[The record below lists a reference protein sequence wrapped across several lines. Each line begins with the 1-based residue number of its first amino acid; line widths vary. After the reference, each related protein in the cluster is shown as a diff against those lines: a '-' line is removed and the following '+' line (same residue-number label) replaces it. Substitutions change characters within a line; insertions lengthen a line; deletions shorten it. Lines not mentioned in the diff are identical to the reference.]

1 MDTPL
6 SLRSIVKATSEQVTC
21 PLGDESA
28 ILSLKNSAYYG
39 LNPVG
44 ASVWKLLQ
52 KAGTVAQ
59 LRDALL
65 EEYDVEAERC
75 ERDLLDV
82 LGKLRDEGLIVVQG
96 AACG

>member
-1 MDTPL
+1 MDVPL
-6 SLRSIVKATSEQVTC
+6 YLHSIVKATSEQVTC

-28 ILSLKNSAYYG
+28 ILNLRNSIYYG

-52 KAGTVAQ
+52 TARTVAE

-65 EEYDVEAERC
+65 DEYDVEAERC
-75 ERDLLDV
+75 EQDLLIL
-82 LGKLRDEGLIVVQG
+82 LGRLRDEGLIVVQE
-96 AACG
+96 AAGS